1 MQFRTVF
8 RSLIASGAALAVSG
22 VLAPFLGCSSTG
34 GDSTTGKRIVLKAR
48 VEAPSA
54 ASFTSK
60 QGWAVTLSKAAVSTG
75 AFYYY
80 EGATIFAQRPPA
92 TSANPLARFFPVGN
106 AFAHPGHY
114 QPGNARGEMLTASSV
129 DLVAG
134 GAELGVGDGV
144 TGTVR
149 SATFSFGAPPAGP
162 QAATLGSH
170 VVVLEGKAVKGQDT
184 RLFRAEIDAA
194 DIADLENRPI
204 LEGCPFAE
212 TELTADGTVTLT
224 VNVPMW
230 FELVEFD
237 QVAASADGKPVTM
250 DGIARNEL
258 VRGLKAGDR
267 YVFTYTK

>member
-1 MQFRTVF
+1 MQSRRILHT
-8 RSLIASGAALAVSG
+8 SLAIGTALAVSG
-22 VLAPFLGCSSTG
+22 LLGPFLGCSSSG

-54 ASFTSK
+54 ASFTTK
-60 QGWAVTLSKAAVSTG
+60 QGWAVTLSKAAISTG

-80 EGATIFAQRPPA
+80 EGATIFAQAPRPA
-92 TSANPLARFFPVGN
+92 SPLARFFTVGS

-114 QPGNARGEMLTASSV
+114 QPGNARGEMLIATSV

-134 GAELGVGDGV
+134 GADLGVGDGV

-149 SATFSFGAPPAGP
+149 SATFTFGAPPVGP
-162 QAATLGSH
+162 QAATLGTH
-170 VVVLEGKAVKGQDT
+170 VVVLEGKAVKGEGT
-184 RLFRAEIDAA
+184 RVFRAEIDAA

-212 TELTADGTVTLT
+212 TELTGDGTVTLT

>member
-1 MQFRTVF
+1 MQPQKLLRT
-8 RSLIASGAALAVSG
+8 SLAIATALAVSG
-22 VLAPFLGCSSTG
+22 VLGPFLGCSSSG

-60 QGWAVTLSKAAVSTG
+60 QGWAVTLSKAAISTG

-80 EGATIFAQRPPA
+80 DGATIFAQRAPA
-92 TSANPLARFFPVGN
+92 HSANPLARFFTVGN

-114 QPGNARGEMLTASSV
+114 QAGNARGEMLTATSV

-134 GAELGVGDGV
+134 GADLGVGDGV

-149 SATFSFGAPPAGP
+149 SATFTFGTPPVGP
-162 QAATLGSH
+162 QAATLGTH
-170 VVVLEGKAVKGQDT
+170 VVVLEGKAVKGADT
-184 RLFRAEIDAA
+184 RVFRAEIDAA

-212 TELTADGTVTLT
+212 TQLTADGTVTLT

>member
-1 MQFRTVF
+1 MQSRRILST
-8 RSLIASGAALAVSG
+8 SLAIGSALAVSG
-22 VLAPFLGCSSTG
+22 LLAPFFGCSSTG
-34 GDSTTGKRIVLKAR
+34 GDSTTGKRIILKAR

-60 QGWAVTLSKAAVSTG
+60 QGWAVALSKAAIATG

-80 EGATIFAQRPPA
+80 DGATIFAQRAAAP
-92 TSANPLARFFPVGN
+92 SANPLARFFTVGN

-114 QPGNARGEMLTASSV
+114 QAGNARGEMLTASSV

-134 GAELGVGDGV
+134 GADLGVGDGV

-149 SATFSFGAPPAGP
+149 SATFTFGTPPAGP
-162 QAATLGSH
+162 QAASLGAH
-170 VVVLEGKAVKGQDT
+170 VVVLEGKAVKGVDT
-184 RLFRAEIDAA
+184 RVFRAEIDAA

-212 TELTADGTVTLT
+212 TQLTADGTVTLT

-237 QVAASADGKPVTM
+237 QVAASVDGKPVLLE
-250 DGIARNEL
+250 GIARNEL

-267 YVFTYTK
+267 YVFTYSK